1 MKFVSSLFYFVW
13 LSFLGCS
20 DHAHKHGSLHVH
32 QPLRGG
38 VLYELGKHGSGH
50 NFELVTNEKGQ
61 LELFVLDAHAENYVR
76 ISQKQIDLQII
87 DSNNSITVLP
97 LHAIADPA
105 TGETLGN
112 TSLFRSTSKITDL
125 LPLSATL
132 NSLKIGNSDYKEVSI
147 EFSGNPQP

>member
-1 MKFVSSLFYFVW
+1 MP
-13 LSFLGCS
+13 
-20 DHAHKHGSLHVH
+20 HKHGSLHV
-32 QPLRGG
+32 QQTLRGG

-97 LHAIADPA
+97 TCHC
-105 TGETLGN
+105 
-112 TSLFRSTSKITDL
+112 RSCHRRNRQH
-125 LPLSATL
+125 LS
-132 NSLKIGNSDYKEVSI
+132 VS
-147 EFSGNPQP
+147 

>member
-13 LSFLGCS
+13 LSFTGCS
-20 DHAHKHGSLHVH
+20 DHAHEHGSLHVH

-97 LHAIADPA
+97 LLAIADPA

-125 LPLSATL
+125 LP
-132 NSLKIGNSDYKEVSI
+132 SL
-147 EFSGNPQP
+147 PL

>member
-1 MKFVSSLFYFVW
+1 MHF
-13 LSFLGCS
+13 LSFIISTIFLSLIGCS
-20 DHAHKHGSLHVH
+20 DHANEHGSLHVH

-76 ISQKQIDLQII
+76 ILQKQIDLQII
-87 DSNNSITVLP
+87 NPTNSTKVLP

-105 TGETLGN
+105 TGETVGN
-112 TSLFRSTSKITDL
+112 TSLFRSTSQVTAL
-125 LPLSATL
+125 LPLSATMS
-132 NSLKIGNSDYKEVSI
+132 SLKIGNSDYEKVSI

>member
-87 DSNNSITVLP
+87 DSESSAP
-97 LHAIADPA
+97 
-105 TGETLGN
+105 LGN
-112 TSLFRSTSKITDL
+112 RSPRVGRSPQQCITESSSS
-125 LPLSATL
+125 PLGGS
-132 NSLKIGNSDYKEVSI
+132 S
-147 EFSGNPQP
+147 